1 MRAVAAVT
9 PIVLLLLAA
18 CASRPAIAPLP
29 PVSAPALEAHVR
41 FLASDALEGRMTGTP
56 GYRVAAEYVEAQFR
70 QVGLAPGAGDGYL
83 QDVPYAAA
91 LIDGAGSG
99 MRVLRQGKS
108 RKLRWK
114 DEFVAWADPLLERTH
129 ARAPAV
135 FVGYGVH
142 APELGHDDYAGVD
155 VKGKMVV
162 VVNGAPKS
170 FPANPRAYHTSLHA
184 KQLAAAD
191 RGAVGFVLIRNAY
204 EGKQYPWER
213 IVRNAGVVPTMHW
226 ISEAGV
232 ASDHVPQLAGK
243 AIVSESAA
251 VELFAGAA
259 QSHAQVMAAD
269 AAGQPLPAFELPVV
283 LDITRRNSLKRLS
296 SPNVVGLLKG
306 SDPALAGEY
315 VVYTAHLD
323 HLGIGA
329 PVNGDAIY
337 NGAYDNA
344 MGVAALIETAR
355 LLAAGP
361 APRRSVLFVAVGGEE
376 RGLLG
381 SDYFAR
387 HPPVGS
393 GRMVANVNLD
403 MPLFLYPLA
412 DVVAFGA
419 EHSTL
424 GAMVDAAARAEGLA
438 LAPDPMPDEVIF
450 IRSDQYSF
458 VRQGVP
464 SVFLVSGFGST
475 DPDVKG
481 SEVVGNFRRTHYHT
495 PGDDL
500 SNPVHWESAR
510 KFVRVNAGIG
520 LAAANAAQAPRWHP
534 GNFFGDKFAPAR
546 SH

>member
-1 MRAVAAVT
+1 MRAAPFFTVAT
-9 PIVLLLLAA
+9 LVLLTA
-18 CASRPAIAPLP
+18 CATRSPAVRLS
-29 PVSAPALEAHVR
+29 PVSAAALEAHVR

-70 QVGLAPGAGDGYL
+70 QLGLAPGAGESYL

-91 LIDGAGSG
+91 LIDGAGSSARIVHKG
-99 MRVLRQGKS
+99 NS
-108 RKLRWK
+108 RRLKWK
-114 DEFVAWADPLLERTH
+114 DEFVAWADPLQERTQ
-129 ARAPAV
+129 ARAAAV

-142 APELGHDDYAGVD
+142 APELGHDDYAGVV
-155 VKGKMVV
+155 VKGKIVV

-170 FPANPRAYHTSLHA
+170 FPANQRAYNTSLYS
-184 KQLAAAD
+184 KQVAAAS
-191 RGAVGFVLIRNAY
+191 RGAVGFVLLRNAY
-204 EGKQYPWER
+204 ESKQYPWER
-213 IVRNAGVVPTMHW
+213 IVKNVGVVPTMHW

-232 ASDHVPQLAGK
+232 ASDHVPELAGK
-243 AIVSESAA
+243 VILSEEAA
-251 VELFAGAA
+251 PALFAGAPRTYA
-259 QSHAQVMAAD
+259 EVMAAD
-269 AAGQPLPAFELPVV
+269 EAAAALPAFDLAVT
-283 LDITRRNSLKRLS
+283 LDISRRNSLNRLS

-329 PVNGDAIY
+329 PVNGDKIY

-344 MGVAALIETAR
+344 MGVATLIETAR

-387 HPPVGS
+387 HPPIGA
-393 GRMVANVNLD
+393 GRMVANINLD

-419 EHSTL
+419 EHSSL
-424 GAMVDAAARAEGLA
+424 GPMVDAAARAEGLA
-438 LAPDPMPDEVIF
+438 LTPDPTPDEVIF

-464 SVFLVSGFGST
+464 SVFLISGFGST
-475 DPDVKG
+475 DPAVNG
-481 SEVVGNFRRTHYHT
+481 SEVVGNFRRTRYHS
-495 PGDDL
+495 PSDDL
-500 SNPVHWESAR
+500 SSPVDWDSAR
-510 KFVRVNAGIG
+510 KFVRVNVGIG
-520 LAAANAAQAPRWHP
+520 LTAANADAPPSWNA
-534 GNFFGDKFAPAR
+534 GNFFGDKFAPAKLR
-546 SH
+546 

>member
-1 MRAVAAVT
+1 MRAPTVVT
-9 PIVLLLLAA
+9 ATTLVLLAA
-18 CASRPAIAPLP
+18 CAGRPLADPPPRAAAI
-29 PVSAPALEAHVR
+29 EAHVR

-70 QVGLAPGAGDGYL
+70 QLGLAPGAGDGYL
-83 QDVPYAAA
+83 QEVPYAAA
-91 LIDGAGSG
+91 LIDGAGSSLRILHKG
-99 MRVLRQGKS
+99 MS
-108 RKLRWK
+108 RRLKWK
-114 DEFVAWADPLLERTH
+114 EEFVAWADPLLETTQ
-129 ARAPAV
+129 ARAAAV

-142 APELGHDDYAGVD
+142 APELGHDDYAAVD

-170 FPANPRAYHTSLHA
+170 FPANPRAYHTSLYA
-184 KQLAAAD
+184 KQVAAAA
-191 RGAVGFVLIRNAY
+191 RGATGFVLLRNAY
-204 EGKQYPWER
+204 ESEQYPWER
-213 IVRNAGVVPTMHW
+213 IVKNVGVVPAMHW
-226 ISEAGV
+226 ISADGV
-232 ASDHVPQLAGK
+232 ASDHVPGLAGK
-243 AIVSESAA
+243 AIVSAEAA
-251 VELFAGAA
+251 AGLFAGARHSYA
-259 QSHAQVMAAD
+259 EVMAAD
-269 AAGQPLPAFELPVV
+269 KAGQPLPAFELPVT
-283 LDITRRNSLKRLS
+283 LDIRRKNSLKRLA
-296 SPNVVGLLKG
+296 SPNVVGLLPG
-306 SDPALAGEY
+306 ADPAVAGEY

-361 APRRSVLFVAVGGEE
+361 APRRSILFVAVGGEE

-387 HPPVGS
+387 HPPVGA
-393 GRMVANVNLD
+393 GRLVANINLD

-412 DVVAFGA
+412 EVVAFGA
-419 EHSTL
+419 EHSSL
-424 GAMVDAAARAEGLA
+424 GAMVAAAAAAEGLA

-464 SVFLVSGFGST
+464 AVFLVSGFGST
-475 DPDVKG
+475 DPTVKG
-481 SEVVGNFRRTHYHT
+481 SEVVGNFRRSHYHT

-500 SNPVHWESAR
+500 SNPVHWDSAR

-520 LAAANAAQAPRWHP
+520 LAAANGDAAPRWNA
-534 GNFFGDKFAPAR
+534 GNFFGEKFAPAKSR
-546 SH
+546 